1 MGAGWGAQGNSF
13 YIGWDLLLRLPQDI
27 ICSVRG
33 GLGVHM
39 HPKSWHCQNWVEIEW
54 KCKKNVVKWSILGNK
69 GTLLGGNHHLLAIAD
84 HFGGHSVHCG
94 QIVQKNPCKGQT
106 PLYGSARILGTF
118 GPPSP
123 PLPRLYRWGPG
134 DPGKA
139 KHAETVPKII
149 LQPQVM
155 NCIVLPTLVSVQ
167 VL

>member
-1 MGAGWGAQGNSF
+1 M
-13 YIGWDLLLRLPQDI
+13 
-27 ICSVRG
+27 
-33 GLGVHM
+33 
-39 HPKSWHCQNWVEIEW
+39 
-54 KCKKNVVKWSILGNK
+54 VKWSILGNK

-106 PLYGSARILGTF
+106 PLYGNARILGTF

-167 VL
+167 VLQSHAQSNVHFQNQSLLVFLFSYNPYYNGYSSYQGHRKVWIKFSHHLSPFVI